1 MAFDG
6 EAGVILY
13 FRKNDNHMGSK
24 AKTILRG
31 ISILIALL
39 IVFMQLDILSINS
52 QMITENRMWLMI
64 IAYGLLLV
72 TLR

>member
-1 MAFDG
+1 MG
-6 EAGVILY
+6 
-13 FRKNDNHMGSK
+13 KN

-31 ISILIALL
+31 LSILLALL
-39 IVFMQLDILSINS
+39 VVFMQLDLISINV
-52 QMITENRMWLMI
+52 QMIIDNKMWLLI